1 MPQLPIWN
9 WRKENYSMVS
19 ESSLMIQQNIEES
32 STLSKEQLLPAHGSR
47 VLGRIM
53 IFLLILIIIILLLP
67 WRQTIPGRGT
77 VTALRP
83 EDRPQTVQNQIGGRI
98 EYWAV
103 REGQEVKRGDTILV
117 ISETNQSYFNPELP
131 ARLNE
136 QLSAKRGSETA
147 AEQKIQATN
156 AKIAALNNGLKLQL
170 AAAQNKVKQAVNY
183 VQIDSADL
191 VAVNNYYETSKA
203 RLLRYEAGYKNG
215 LFSLT
220 DIESR
225 RLKLQ
230 EDRAKV
236 ISQQNKLNNSRQELL
251 NARIE
256 LNNVDVRNQQSVAS
270 AQSDMSSAV
279 SDKAK
284 VREEIA
290 KLRNEMSNIN
300 IRRGLYVVRAPQSGF
315 VVKTLKAG
323 IGENI
328 KEGESIATLQPKS
341 PLVAVEIYVDAMDV
355 PLILDSS
362 NVRIQFEGWPSVQFS
377 GWPSVAVGTF
387 AGKVSVIDRVS
398 SASGKYRLLIRQTQ
412 PTPVNDEPWPKQLRQ
427 GSGVF
432 GRVILRSVPV
442 WYEIWRQLNGFP
454 PSLEKEPANQSA
466 EAVKK

>member
-1 MPQLPIWN
+1 
-9 WRKENYSMVS
+9 MVS
-19 ESSLMIQQNIEES
+19 ESSSIIDKNVEES
-32 STLSKEQLLPAHGSR
+32 STLSKKQLLSAHSSR
-47 VLGRIM
+47 LLGRIM
-53 IFLLILIIIILLLP
+53 IILIILILIILILP

-98 EYWAV
+98 EHWAV
-103 REGQEVKRGDTILV
+103 REGQEVKEGDTILV

-131 ARLNE
+131 TRLNE
-136 QLSAKRGSETA
+136 QLDAKRGSEMA
-147 AEQKIQATN
+147 AGQKIQATN
-156 AKIAALNNGLKLQL
+156 AKIAALTSGLKIQL
-170 AAAQNKVKQAVNY
+170 SAAENKVKQAKNY
-183 VQIDSADL
+183 LQIDSADF
-191 VAVNNYYETSKA
+191 VAVNNYYEISKA
-203 RLLRYEAGYKNG
+203 RLGRYEAGYKNG

-225 RLKLQ
+225 RLKIQ

-236 ISQQNKLNNSRQELL
+236 ISQKNKLNNARQELL

-256 LNNVDVRNQQSVAS
+256 LDNIRAKYQQSVAA

-284 VREEIA
+284 VREEIS
-290 KLRNEMSNIN
+290 KLKNEMSNID
-300 IRRGLYVVRAPQSGF
+300 IRRGLYVVRAPQNGF
-315 VVKTLKAG
+315 VVKILKAG

-341 PLVAVEIYVDAMDV
+341 PLLAVEIYVDAMDV
-355 PLILDSS
+355 PLVLDSS

-387 AGKVSVIDRVS
+387 AGKVSVIDRIS
-398 SASGKYRLLIRQTQ
+398 SSNGKYRLLIRQTQ
-412 PTPVNDEPWPKQLRQ
+412 PVPSNDEPWPKQLRQ

-466 EAVKK
+466 ESIKNK